1 MTVAANRP
9 NPWLIVA
16 VSTVQQAGL
25 TFVRFGLPAL
35 GPFIRQES
43 GLALG
48 QVGLLFGALDAG
60 ALLTFYPA
68 GRATVRLGERAV
80 LAGGALLTGSL
91 VVLAALL
98 PGFWPQVATL
108 ALAGIGLPSSHLAGS
123 QAIVRLIPP
132 ERRGLAMGIRQAGLP
147 LGGLAA
153 AGFLP
158 AVAAAAG
165 WRVALVVAGL
175 ACAATGLLALGL
187 VPPGLAE
194 KDPNGAPAA
203 GPGLLLKNPALF
215 RASLAG
221 CLLVAGQF
229 CLTGYLPLYLV
240 DRFGWGQA
248 DAARTLALVHAGA
261 IAGRLGW
268 GWVSDR
274 TFGGERVRTLSLVA
288 GLGAVVLGA
297 VALLPVLDGA
307 GWPVVALAAFGAG
320 LTLLGWQGL
329 HVALVAE
336 VSPVAPAIALGLAFT
351 GIYAFSMAS
360 PPLFGKLVEA
370 TGSYA
375 VGWVGLIPLQV
386 GTVLALR
393 HLRGRLGRSQFDTRS
408 GPTL

>member
-1 MTVAANRP
+1 MSAVAQRP
-9 NPWLIVA
+9 NPWVIVG
-16 VSTVQQAGL
+16 VSTIQQAGL
-25 TFVRFGLPAL
+25 TFIRFGLPAL

-60 ALLTFYPA
+60 ALLTFYLA
-68 GRATVRLGERAV
+68 GRATLQFGERTI
-80 LAGGALLTGSL
+80 LAGGALLTGALTAL
-91 VVLAALL
+91 VALA
-98 PGFWPQVATL
+98 PDFWTQAGLL
-108 ALAGIGLPSSHLAGS
+108 ALAGVGLPSSHLAGS

-147 LGGLAA
+147 LGGLTASA
-153 AGFLP
+153 LLP

-165 WRVALVVAGL
+165 WRTGLVAAGL
-175 ACAATGLLALGL
+175 VCAATGLLALAL
-187 VPPGLAE
+187 IPKEPAR
-194 KDPNGAPAA
+194 KPTDSNGFSGA
-203 GPGLLLKNPALF
+203 GSGLLLKDPVLF
-215 RASLAG
+215 RVSLAG
-221 CLLVAGQF
+221 CLLVVAQF

-240 DRFGWGQA
+240 DRFGWAQA
-248 DAARTLALVHAGA
+248 DAARTLTLVHAGA

-274 TFGGERVRTLSLVA
+274 TFKGERVRTLSLV
-288 GLGAVVLGA
+288 GLLGAAVLGA
-297 VALLPVLDGA
+297 LALLPVLNGA
-307 GWPVVALAAFGAG
+307 GWPVIALIAFGAG

-375 VGWVGLIPLQV
+375 ASWTLLIPFQI
-386 GTVLALR
+386 GTVLTLSRLNA
-393 HLRGRLGRSQFDTRS
+393 RGRPR
-408 GPTL
+408 